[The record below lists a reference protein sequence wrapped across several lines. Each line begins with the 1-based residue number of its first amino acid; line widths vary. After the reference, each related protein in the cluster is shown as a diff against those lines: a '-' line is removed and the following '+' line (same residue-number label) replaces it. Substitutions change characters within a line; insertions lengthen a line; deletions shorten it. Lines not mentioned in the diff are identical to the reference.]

1 MKLVFKTWVY
11 LSFPIWLFAQGKTE
25 KAVFVW

>member
-1 MKLVFKTWVY
+1 MKLVKTWVY